1 MKTICL
7 YFEIHQ
13 IIHLKRYRCFD
24 IGRDHY
30 YYDDYENERGISDI
44 AERSY
49 IPALSALIEMA
60 KNHGDTFKVALSISG
75 VALEQL
81 EVHAPGV
88 IELLHQLN
96 ETGCCEFLCEPYSH
110 GLSSLANEDCFR
122 EEVERM
128 RTKIKQIFGKEPKV
142 FRNSS
147 LIYSN
152 DIGATIADMGFKG
165 MLTEG
170 AKHILGWKSPHYL
183 YHCAMNPNLK
193 LLLRDF
199 KLSDDISLRFSN
211 SEWNEYPLFADKYID
226 WIAALPEEEQVIN
239 IFMELSALGIAQPLS
254 SNILEFM
261 KVPQDVWNAALIYT
275 RVVFLG
281 TLGNLGYN
289 MNAGILRGLGDSKA
303 SLWFLVVSCVSNIV
317 FDLLFVAGFGM
328 DVAGA
333 ALSTSI
339 AMFISWIVSIVYI
352 RKKFPEIQFTFLPRR
367 FSGTM
372 MKDILAIGL
381 PVGLNNSLYSLGHVA
396 LQTFNNSQGAIFMA
410 GGAVAGRITG
420 CSNIA
425 ITGLSSAATTFSGQN
440 YGAKKYSRIKE
451 GHWRVPLCSGLITLS
466 FGLFFIMIHKPI
478 IRFFSSDEMVLMYA
492 SRHVIVMLLSQWF
505 YAIFNCII
513 SIVNG
518 TGKVRYTTI
527 VNILMLWAVRIPSA
541 YIINRYFDGT
551 WVMLC
556 FPISFSFGMFA
567 MIGYY
572 LFSPAWKEGMQ
583 LAEHG
588 KASD

>member
-1 MKTICL
+1 MADSQKGKIDMTTGHIMKNIILFAIPIIIGNVLQQL
-7 YFEIHQ
+7 YTTVDA
-13 IIHLKRYRCFD
+13 LV
-24 IGRDHY
+24 IGKY
-30 YYDDYENERGISDI
+30 C
-44 AERSY
+44 
-49 IPALSALIEMA
+49 
-60 KNHGDTFKVALSISG
+60 GDT
-75 VALEQL
+75 
-81 EVHAPGV
+81 
-88 IELLHQLN
+88 
-96 ETGCCEFLCEPYSH
+96 
-110 GLSSLANEDCFR
+110 SLAAVGTSSQPVEVLLCVFLGIGTGVSILISQYTGAR
-122 EEVERM
+122 ES
-128 RTKIKQIFGKEPKV
+128 GKV
-142 FRNSS
+142 VSVCGTS
-147 LIYSN
+147 ITLIY
-152 DIGATIADMGFKG
+152 I
-165 MLTEG
+165 
-170 AKHILGWKSPHYL
+170 
-183 YHCAMNPNLK
+183 
-193 LLLRDF
+193 
-199 KLSDDISLRFSN
+199 
-211 SEWNEYPLFADKYID
+211 
-226 WIAALPEEEQVIN
+226 
-239 IFMELSALGIAQPLS
+239 
-254 SNILEFM
+254 
-261 KVPQDVWNAALIYT
+261 VWNAALIYT

-352 RKKFPEIQFTFLPRR
+352 RKKFPEIQFTYLPRR

-372 MKDILAIGL
+372 MKAILAIGL

-420 CSNIA
+420 CANIA

-451 GHWRVPLCSGLITLS
+451 GHWRIPLCSGLITLS
-466 FGLFFIMIHKPI
+466 FGLLFIMIHKPI

-492 SRHVIVMLLSQWF
+492 SRHVVVMLLSQWF
-505 YAIFNCII
+505 FAIFNCII

-541 YIINRYFDGT
+541 YIISRYFDGT

-572 LFSPAWKEGMQ
+572 LFSPAWKEVMRMAEKKQNEGEKN
-583 LAEHG
+583 LA
-588 KASD
+588 

>member
-1 MKTICL
+1 
-7 YFEIHQ
+7 
-13 IIHLKRYRCFD
+13 
-24 IGRDHY
+24 
-30 YYDDYENERGISDI
+30 
-44 AERSY
+44 
-49 IPALSALIEMA
+49 
-60 KNHGDTFKVALSISG
+60 
-75 VALEQL
+75 
-81 EVHAPGV
+81 
-88 IELLHQLN
+88 
-96 ETGCCEFLCEPYSH
+96 
-110 GLSSLANEDCFR
+110 
-122 EEVERM
+122 
-128 RTKIKQIFGKEPKV
+128 
-142 FRNSS
+142 
-147 LIYSN
+147 
-152 DIGATIADMGFKG
+152 
-165 MLTEG
+165 
-170 AKHILGWKSPHYL
+170 
-183 YHCAMNPNLK
+183 
-193 LLLRDF
+193 
-199 KLSDDISLRFSN
+199 
-211 SEWNEYPLFADKYID
+211 
-226 WIAALPEEEQVIN
+226 
-239 IFMELSALGIAQPLS
+239 
-254 SNILEFM
+254 
-261 KVPQDVWNAALIYT
+261 
-275 RVVFLG
+275 
-281 TLGNLGYN
+281 
-289 MNAGILRGLGDSKA
+289 
-303 SLWFLVVSCVSNIV
+303 
-317 FDLLFVAGFGM
+317 M

-440 YGAKKYSRIKE
+440 YGAKKYARIKE
-451 GHWRVPLCSGLITLS
+451 GHWRIPLCSGLITLS

-492 SRHVIVMLLSQWF
+492 SRHVVVMLLSQWF

-541 YIINRYFDGT
+541 YIISRYFDGT

-572 LFSPAWKEGMQ
+572 LFSPAWKEVMR
-583 LAEHG
+583 LAENKQNEG
-588 KASD
+588 EQNLA

>member
-1 MKTICL
+1 MAGSRKGKIDMTTGHIMKNIILFAIPIIIGNVLQQL
-7 YFEIHQ
+7 YTTVDA
-13 IIHLKRYRCFD
+13 LV
-24 IGRDHY
+24 IGKY
-30 YYDDYENERGISDI
+30 C
-44 AERSY
+44 
-49 IPALSALIEMA
+49 
-60 KNHGDTFKVALSISG
+60 GDT
-75 VALEQL
+75 
-81 EVHAPGV
+81 
-88 IELLHQLN
+88 
-96 ETGCCEFLCEPYSH
+96 
-110 GLSSLANEDCFR
+110 SLAAVGTSSQPV
-122 EEVERM
+122 EVLLC
-128 RTKIKQIFGKEPKV
+128 V
-142 FRNSS
+142 FLGIGTGVSI
-147 LIYSN
+147 LISQY
-152 DIGATIADMGFKG
+152 A
-165 MLTEG
+165 G
-170 AKHILGWKSPHYL
+170 AKESDKVVSICGTSITFIYIIGIPVGILGW
-183 YHCAMNPNLK
+183 
-193 LLLRDF
+193 
-199 KLSDDISLRFSN
+199 
-211 SEWNEYPLFADKYID
+211 FAAPY
-226 WIAALPEEEQVIN
+226 
-239 IFMELSALGIAQPLS
+239 
-254 SNILEFM
+254 ILEFM

-275 RVVFLG
+275 RLVFLG

-303 SLWFLVVSCVSNIV
+303 SLWFLVVSCISNIV
-317 FDLLFVAGFGM
+317 LDLVFVAGFGM

-333 ALSTSI
+333 ALATSI
-339 AMFISWIVSIVYI
+339 AMFISWLVSIVYI
-352 RKKFPEIQFTFLPRR
+352 RKMFPEIHFTFLPRR
-367 FSGTM
+367 FSGKM

-440 YGAKKYSRIKE
+440 YGAKKYDRIKE
-451 GHWRVPLCSGLITLS
+451 GHWRIPLCSGVITLS
-466 FGLFFIMIHKPI
+466 FGLFFIMI
-478 IRFFSSDEMVLMYA
+478 LMYA
-492 SRHVIVMLLSQWF
+492 SRHIVVMLLSQWF

-541 YIINRYFDGT
+541 YIISKYFDGT

-572 LFSPAWKEGMQ
+572 LFSPAWKEVMKM
-583 LAEHG
+583 AEQG